1 LKLSAGRVQTPTLS
15 ILVDREK
22 QIKKFVPKPYW
33 LIKAVINDEIVADHV
48 EGKIFDKER
57 AENIY
62 KNCKGSDATVKSVKI
77 NKTIRKPPVP
87 FNLGGLQSAAYS
99 AFGFSPKKTQT
110 IAQNLYT
117 GGYTSYPRTSSQK
130 LPKSLN
136 YKNILIHLS
145 ANPEF
150 KKHIIDLPKELK
162 PREGKK
168 KDAAHPAIHP
178 TGVLPEK
185 LDKDEKKV
193 YELIVYRFISVFCD
207 DSELETMK
215 VNLNVAKEEF
225 EFKRKRVSK
234 MGWLAHYPFKKIEAD
249 SFPDLKKGDLVRI
262 KDITSEEKETKPP
275 ARYNEASLIKELE
288 KRELGTK
295 ATRAD
300 IIAKLYDR
308 KYISGKKIEVNQ
320 LGENMIDTLQ
330 EYCKDI
336 TSEELTRNFEKDLE
350 KIQENKITKEEVVD
364 NAHKEVVEIVKDIH
378 KNEEEIGSKLYSAY
392 MKSQIV
398 GKCACGGDL
407 IKRYSPKTKAHFV
420 GCSNYPDC
428 KVIYN
433 LPKGANF
440 LKQKCPKCGLPII
453 SFGKP
458 RQHACL
464 DPNCGKENVKKLVQF
479 IAYVC
484 KKHSLLPFDRSGVK
498 EIIEYSSRSAEDQ
511 NKLTAIMQDILDLI
525 IESSFI
531 ASSNR
536 KKVVSSESVIKA
548 LEAKAK
554 RSSKYNDYYNKMIQQ
569 GDIIISTDGYKVGQ
583 INGLT
588 ITIAGDCSFGQP
600 VRITANTYIGKS
612 GVLNIEREVRMS
624 GTTHSKG
631 VFILSAYIG
640 EKYAQEVPLSLTASL
655 CFEQLY
661 NPVDG
666 DSASSTELYAIL
678 SSLAGVPINQSL
690 AVTGSVNQKGEI
702 QAIGGV
708 NEKIEGYFEICKLRG
723 LTGEQGVMIP
733 RENIQNLNLSD
744 EVVEAVKN
752 KKFHIYAV
760 STIDE
765 GIEVLT
771 GVPAGDINIP
781 GTVNYEAY
789 KTLKRFA
796 KIAAEQEK

>member
-1 LKLSAGRVQTPTLS
+1 MNELIICEKPKAAEKIANAISPNAKKHKYNKKANYWEIDDGDKHITVVSAVGHLYSLTPKNSRDNLYFDLEWAPLYEIDKTKKYTRDYVNLIKKFSKNVDNYIHACDFDIEGTLIGYNALKYACGKNDLKNVSRMKFSTLTKTDILDAYNNRIDLDVPQAESGIARHILDFYFGVNISKTLMQSVRKSKHRYLKLSAGRVQTPTLS

-62 KNCKGSDATVKSVKI
+62 KNCKCSDATVKSVKI

-378 KNEEEIGSKLYSAY
+378 KNEDEIGSKLYSAY

-464 DPNCGKENVKKLVQF
+464 DPNCGKENVKKPKPLEIVGTCPECGKDLVKRNGRYGEF
-479 IAYVC
+479 IGCRGFPKCRFTCSVDDLE
-484 KKHSLLPFDRSGVK
+484 KILNK
-498 EIIEYSSRSAEDQ
+498 SSDSTTD
-511 NKLTAIMQDILDLI
+511 
-525 IESSFI
+525 
-531 ASSNR
+531 
-536 KKVVSSESVIKA
+536 
-548 LEAKAK
+548 KAK
-554 RSSKYNDYYNKMIQQ
+554 N
-569 GDIIISTDGYKVGQ
+569 
-583 INGLT
+583 
-588 ITIAGDCSFGQP
+588 
-600 VRITANTYIGKS
+600 
-612 GVLNIEREVRMS
+612 
-624 GTTHSKG
+624 
-631 VFILSAYIG
+631 
-640 EKYAQEVPLSLTASL
+640 
-655 CFEQLY
+655 
-661 NPVDG
+661 
-666 DSASSTELYAIL
+666 
-678 SSLAGVPINQSL
+678 
-690 AVTGSVNQKGEI
+690 
-702 QAIGGV
+702 
-708 NEKIEGYFEICKLRG
+708 
-723 LTGEQGVMIP
+723 
-733 RENIQNLNLSD
+733 
-744 EVVEAVKN
+744 
-752 KKFHIYAV
+752 
-760 STIDE
+760 
-765 GIEVLT
+765 
-771 GVPAGDINIP
+771 
-781 GTVNYEAY
+781 
-789 KTLKRFA
+789 
-796 KIAAEQEK
+796 